1 MRLLLDSHIAFW
13 WALSPEKISLPARD
27 EITNPQNDVFVSAVS
42 LWELG
47 LKAAKGKLRI
57 PPTFR
62 QLTQKHGIDSLP
74 FNETHAYYSIS
85 LPPIHG
91 DPFDRALVAQCFQES
106 ITLVTKD
113 HLLARYGI
121 QILPG

>member
-13 WALSPEKISLPARD
+13 WALSPEKISQQTRN
-27 EITNPQNDVFVSAVS
+27 EITNPQNDVFISVIS

-47 LKAAKGKLRI
+47 LKAAKGKLKI
-57 PPTFR
+57 PPNFG
-62 QLTQKHGIDSLP
+62 QLTQEHGIDSLS
-74 FNETHAYYSIS
+74 FNENHANYSIS

-91 DPFDRALVAQCFQES
+91 DPFDRALVAQSYQES
-106 ITLVTKD
+106 FTLVTKD
-113 HLLARYGI
+113 LILAEYGI